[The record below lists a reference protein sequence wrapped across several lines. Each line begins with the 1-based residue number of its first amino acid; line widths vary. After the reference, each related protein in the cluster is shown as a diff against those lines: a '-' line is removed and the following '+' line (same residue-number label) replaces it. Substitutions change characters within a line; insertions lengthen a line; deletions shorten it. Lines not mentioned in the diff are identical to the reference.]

1 MTCWMFMSICSID
14 SGLNVWHMWLDNNAK
29 SVTNFEVSHLRVVSS
44 QHGKDFRNSI
54 IISASYM
61 QIYCGS
67 AALVLKIPFNI
78 LVTIGCL
85 PNSSPSFTRR
95 MLDSMLLA
103 VLIVEYPSPFS
114 YKLSKNL
121 VSYLIDAFEISTVW
135 VLQNVVPC
143 LKYILYCC
151 LVPYSQ

>member
-1 MTCWMFMSICSID
+1 MACWMFMSIFSID
-14 SGLNVWHMWLDNNAK
+14 NELNVWHMWLDNNAK
-29 SVTNFEVSHLRVVSS
+29 SVTNFEMNHLRVVSS

-54 IISASYM
+54 TISASYM

-67 AALVLKIPFNI
+67 AGLALKIPFNI

-85 PNSSPSFTRR
+85 PNSIPSFTGR

-121 VSYLIDAFEISTVW
+121 VSSLIDASEISTVW
-135 VLQNVVPC
+135 VLQNVVHC
-143 LKYILYCC
+143 LKYILYRF